1 MAADRR
7 SESMWKLLRFLKTAT
22 EVLTTAGAVLAAA
35 IVVVE
40 TYQSLRKRMDTAKEA

>member
-1 MAADRR
+1 
-7 SESMWKLLRFLKTAT
+7 MWKLLRFMKGAT

-40 TYQSLRKRMDTAKEA
+40 TYQALRKKMDASRGS

>member
-1 MAADRR
+1 
-7 SESMWKLLRFLKTAT
+7 MWKVLKALKNLK

-40 TYQSLRKRMDTAKEA
+40 TYQSLREKMGSPGKS